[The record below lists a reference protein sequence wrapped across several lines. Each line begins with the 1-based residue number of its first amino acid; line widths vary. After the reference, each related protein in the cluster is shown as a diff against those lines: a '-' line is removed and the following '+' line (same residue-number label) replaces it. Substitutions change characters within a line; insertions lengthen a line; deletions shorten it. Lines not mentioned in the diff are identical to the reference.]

1 MLPADLDGLADPLVV
16 CWCAPMWVHE
26 GTIPTDSVRHFT
38 DYRAKT
44 LNPDWG
50 ADPKE
55 LVFSISDE
63 FWGLS
68 VAVYD
73 HDDHGDNDVMAYC
86 RIGLN
91 VVKSHGF
98 EVTRWFTLG
107 IPPDLLGDYQGQGK
121 HSSRGV
127 HFGEVKMKLEW
138 YNKGAR
144 EWDLAHASSSTGGSD
159 ANSVRSFSSSS
170 SSSSEEEEEEE
181 EEEGSGVGSVSG
193 DSDTDGV

>member
-1 MLPADLDGLADPLVV
+1 M
-16 CWCAPMWVHE
+16 HE

-38 DYRAKT
+38 EYRAKT
-44 LNPDWG
+44 LNPSWE
-50 ADPKE
+50 ADPNE
-55 LVFSISDE
+55 LVFSVSDE

-73 HDDHGDNDVMAYC
+73 HDEHGDNDVMAYC

-127 HFGEVKMKLEW
+127 HFGEVQMKIEW
-138 YNKGAR
+138 YNKAAR
-144 EWDLAHASSSTGGSD
+144 EWDLAQAPSTMGESDVNSVSSYSSEEGSD
-159 ANSVRSFSSSS
+159 SDSGSEEEDEEA
-170 SSSSEEEEEEE
+170 EEEEEEE
-181 EEEGSGVGSVSG
+181 EEDPGGGGSGENIAKGGSR
-193 DSDTDGV
+193 